1 MFIFQHAHRGIT
13 YNRTRIEI
21 QQTTDYTK
29 RHANACLFCDALLFK
44 KAPNEHSFK
53 AHL

>member
-13 YNRTRIEI
+13 YNRMRIEI

-29 RHANACLFCDALLFK
+29 RHAKPSPYKGFGN
-44 KAPNEHSFK
+44 
-53 AHL
+53 